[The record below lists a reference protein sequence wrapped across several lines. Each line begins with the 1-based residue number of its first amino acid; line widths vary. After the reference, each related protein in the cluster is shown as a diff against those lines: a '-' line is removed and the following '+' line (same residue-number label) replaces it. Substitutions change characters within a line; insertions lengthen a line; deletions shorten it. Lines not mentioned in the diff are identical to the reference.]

1 MRENSIIRTDE
12 DYLRAHVTLLRN
24 DLPTARSTPRDV
36 PAPGRISTGVASKK
50 PILSGDRRVNKAA
63 PLPIRRTMLPAD
75 SRRPGW
81 LPSLRRSTAY
91 SANAT
96 HSIELSFAKSPR

>member
-24 DLPTARSTPRDV
+24 DLQTARTTPRDV
-36 PAPGRISTGVASKK
+36 PAPGQISSGVASNT
-50 PILSGDRRVNKAA
+50 PVLSGDRRLAKAA
-63 PLPIRRTMLPAD
+63 PFPFRRTVLPAD

-81 LPSLRRSTAY
+81 LPSLRRSTAH
-91 SANAT
+91 SANAM
-96 HSIELSFAKSPR
+96 HSIEFSFAKSPR